1 MNDIASLD
9 KALDGANALFLLFV
23 LGVVIVTTNMNDI
36 ASLVKA
42 LDGAYAMFLLFVLG
56 AFTVT
61 ANMNDIASYCNS
73 QHERHREFR

>member
-1 MNDIASLD
+1 
-9 KALDGANALFLLFV
+9 
-23 LGVVIVTTNMNDI
+23 MNDI